1 MGVLVFGRGE
11 LADAATEWAEAGK
24 NARRL
29 RGVGGWQPTASGLL
43 AHREE
48 SQAAWEGLL
57 QDLYRR
63 GLEGEKLL
71 LIVRDGRSGWASAI
85 ETVKSQ

>member
-11 LADAATEWAEAGK
+11 LADAATEWAEAGT
-24 NARRL
+24 NTLRL
-29 RGVGGWQPTASGLL
+29 RGAGGWQPTASSFP
-43 AHREE
+43 AQRRE
-48 SQAAWEGLL
+48 SQAAWEALL

-63 GLEGEKLL
+63 GLEGKNLL
-71 LIVRDGRSGWASAI
+71 LIVTGGYRGWAAAL

>member
-11 LADAATEWAEAGK
+11 LADAATEWAKAGT

-29 RGVGGWQPTASGLL
+29 RGAGGWLPTASSLL
-43 AHREE
+43 AHPEE
-48 SQAAWEGLL
+48 SQAASEVLL

-63 GLEGEKLL
+63 GLEGKNLL
-71 LIVRDGRSGWASAI
+71 FIVRDGCPRWAAAI